1 MDLDELQSV
10 QSRER
15 QTDSLQQLRE
25 SFYAEAGE
33 FIQSLRQQRDQAA
46 ERSDDPFDSPEV
58 NRLTDDINTAEQ
70 TVEAI
75 YERRVGKLVKM
86 ASLAAADMNVDD
98 EGLTN
103 EERSLFDDL
112 VDSITTNRAHVLDVL
127 AGNVVPAEHAPSS
140 SDPEPTPEPT
150 TESSE
155 PESEAPVPPEPEA
168 MDAEA
173 PPAKPEEAPP
183 EEALPEEAPPAP
195 DDGGSIDA
203 ADVMGGGNDERG
215 SGTEQADEEAPSES
229 VDRTMVRITADVGEI
244 LGVDEREYD
253 LSTDDVVT
261 LPKANAEPLV
271 QRDAAEKLE

>member
-33 FIQSLRQQRDQAA
+33 FIQSLREQRDQAA
-46 ERSDDPFDSPEV
+46 ERSEDPFDSPEV

-103 EERSLFDDL
+103 EERSLFDEL
-112 VDSITTNRAHVLDVL
+112 VDSITTNREHVLDVL
-127 AGNVVPAEHAPSS
+127 AGDVVPAEHASS
-140 SDPEPTPEPT
+140 SDPEPTAEPP
-150 TESSE
+150 TESAD
-155 PESEAPVPPEPEA
+155 PESDAPIPQEPEA
-168 MDAEA
+168 MEAEA
-173 PPAKPEEAPP
+173 PPAPPEEVPP
-183 EEALPEEAPPAP
+183 EEAVPEQTAPEP

-203 ADVMGGGNDERG
+203 ADVMGGQDDGG
-215 SGTEQADEEAPSES
+215 SDDDATEEPGPADD
-229 VDRTMVRITADVGEI
+229 VDRTTVRITADVGEI

-253 LSTDDVVT
+253 LSSEDVVT
-261 LPKANAEPLV
+261 LPEANAEPLV